1 MSRASVTVVPVGEGR
16 FMVVQAEPPD
26 RPEQEPDR
34 GEENAGHTEV
44 DLREILAQRHGLSP
58 EEIEAHIAAAR
69 S

>member
-1 MSRASVTVVPVGEGR
+1 MTRSSVTVVPIGEGR
-16 FMVVQAEPPD
+16 FMVVPAEPSD
-26 RPEQEPDR
+26 RPEQEPEV
-34 GEENAGHTEV
+34 GEKSTGHTEV

>member
-1 MSRASVTVVPVGEGR
+1 MVVP
-16 FMVVQAEPPD
+16 AEPSD
-26 RPEQEPDR
+26 RPEQEPD
-34 GEENAGHTEV
+34 GVEENAGHTEV